1 MPYFPDASSQTV
13 DWDRLISR
21 PISDWVSPILSKLLI
36 VIFMSITA
44 IIGTP
49 IFTVNRYSY
58 LYFNENIGMS
68 IGTRIKEARIEKDL
82 TQKQL
87 AAKVGIKQPTLSEL
101 ERGDSAGTTMVASFA
116 AALGVN
122 ALWLET
128 GKGEKH
134 APQELKKVIAVDEDD
149 KSFIQIRKVKLRL
162 SAGITGFLPDQD
174 VGDDSSI
181 SIPRKWIEAKGL
193 FAENLLA
200 VKVRGESMSPSLN
213 EGDTVVIN
221 TADIKPSDGIVFAVN
236 YEGEAVI
243 KRLSRDAGEWWLI
256 SDNPDQRK
264 YHRKICRGNECIII
278 GRVVRKESDV
288 I

>member
-1 MPYFPDASSQTV
+1 
-13 DWDRLISR
+13 
-21 PISDWVSPILSKLLI
+21 
-36 VIFMSITA
+36 
-44 IIGTP
+44 
-49 IFTVNRYSY
+49 
-58 LYFNENIGMS
+58 MS
-68 IGTRIKEARIEKDL
+68 IGTRIKEARRDKKL

-87 AAKVGIKQPTLSEL
+87 ADKVGIKQPTLSEL
-101 ERGDSAGTTMVASFA
+101 ENGDSAGTTMIASFA

-134 APQELKKVIAVDEDD
+134 SPQELKKVIAVDEND

-181 SIPRKWIEAKGL
+181 SIPRKWIEAKGF
-193 FAENLLA
+193 FADDLVA
-200 VKVRGESMSPSLN
+200 IKVRGESMYPSLN

-221 TADIKPSDGIVFAVN
+221 TSDTIPRDGIVFAMN

-243 KRLSRDAGEWWLI
+243 KRLSRDAGEWWLV

-264 YHRKICRGNECIII
+264 YHRKIFRGNDCIII